1 VLEIRL
7 LGPLEVVDGDRVLTP
22 HRQKP
27 RALLAVLALRAGR
40 HVSKDLLVELIW
52 GQDPPRRAM
61 DALENY
67 VSQLRKL
74 IGRDAIETRA
84 GAYRLTASPEQV
96 DVTRFEQLI
105 AQARG
110 AGDEERAERIRAA
123 LTLFRGPPLA
133 DLAYEPF
140 AATEIGRLEEL
151 ELTAREDFVDAELEL
166 GRHTDVIPELEVLI
180 AGHPYR
186 ERPRAQLML
195 ALYRAGRQAEALEA
209 FHEARRLLVDELG
222 LEPGA
227 ELQELERAIL
237 RQDESLR
244 ARARLERAAP
254 ALPPPASRRT
264 LRKTVAILV
273 SELAGAT
280 ALAERLD
287 PELLRAVLDGYLA
300 AVRGAVARHGGAVG
314 DEAGEAVT
322 AVFGVPATHED
333 DALRA
338 VRAAVE
344 AREAVA
350 ALNDELLA
358 GKGAY
363 LEPRIGLAGGEVLVT
378 GETVP
383 TGRAVGRARELARRA
398 RAGQILLDEG
408 LRSAVRDAT
417 SVEPAEEEAAHRVVE
432 LLPGADGRALRLDA
446 PFVGRARQA
455 AALAATFDAALEER
469 SCRLFTVLGAA
480 GVGKS
485 RLVQELLES
494 VDDRATVGRG
504 RCLPYGEGITYLPL
518 QEALAAAA
526 ADVDWSA
533 PPEHLFPR
541 VRAVLE
547 ERARA
552 QPVVLTLDDIHWAEP
567 AFLDLVEDVARTSR
581 GVPLLVVCL
590 GRSELLDDR
599 PGWGGGLPNASSLLL
614 EPLGEADTE
623 RLLDHLLGASEL
635 PDPVRS
641 YIVGAAEGNPL
652 FLEELLAS
660 LVESDVLQRQSGR
673 WTTTESVIRVPPS
686 ISALIAA
693 RIDRLADDDRLLLEL
708 ASVEGVHFSRDVL
721 AELVPESLRPDLT
734 GRVDGLVR
742 RELVRHDEAG
752 RFRFRHQLIR
762 EAAYASMTKQDRAEH
777 HERLADVL
785 EAEGVEPDVLAYH
798 RERAGRYRAELA
810 LGRGHA

>member
-7 LGPLEVVDGDRVLTP
+7 LGPLEVADGERVLTL

-74 IGRDAIETRA
+74 IGRDAIATRP
-84 GAYRLTASPEQV
+84 GGYQLTVSPEQV

-105 AQARG
+105 AEAR
-110 AGDEERAERIRAA
+110 AAAVQERAERIRAA

-151 ELTAREDFVDAELEL
+151 ELAAREDFVDAELEL
-166 GRHTDVIPELEVLI
+166 GRHTDVVPELEVLI

-244 ARARLERAAP
+244 APARVERAAR
-254 ALPPPASRRT
+254 ALPPPASRRA

-280 ALAERLD
+280 VLAERLD

-300 AVRGAVARHGGAVG
+300 ALRAAVTRHGGIVG
-314 DEAGEAVT
+314 DEAGEAVA
-322 AVFGVPATHED
+322 AVFGVPETHED
-333 DALRA
+333 DAMRA

-344 AREAVA
+344 ARQAVA

-363 LEPRIGLAGGEVLVT
+363 LEPRIGVAGGEVLVG
-378 GETVP
+378 GEPLP
-383 TGRAVGRARELARRA
+383 TGRAVGRARELARVA
-398 RAGQILLDEG
+398 RAGQILLDAG
-408 LRSAVRDAT
+408 LRGAVRDAIT
-417 SVEPAEEEAAHRVVE
+417 MEPAEEEGAHRIVE

-446 PFVGRARQA
+446 PLVGRARQLT
-455 AALAATFDAALEER
+455 ALSGAFEATAEER
-469 SCRLFTVLGAA
+469 SCRLFTLLGAA

-485 RLVQELLES
+485 RLVQELLDG
-494 VDDRATVGRG
+494 VGDRATVRRG

-518 QEALAAAA
+518 HEALAAAG
-526 ADVDWSA
+526 DRVDWTA
-533 PPEHLFPR
+533 PREELFPR
-541 VRAVLE
+541 GRAVLE
-547 ERARA
+547 QLARDR
-552 QPVVLTLDDIHWAEP
+552 PLVLVLEDVHWAERP
-567 AFLDLVEDVARTSR
+567 LLDLVEDVARTSR
-581 GVPLLVVCL
+581 GAPLLVVCL
-590 GRSELLDDR
+590 ARPELLDER

-652 FLEELLAS
+652 FLEEMLAS
-660 LVESDVLQRQSGR
+660 LVESDVLQRRSGR
-673 WTTTESVIRVPPS
+673 WTTTESVIRVPQS

-693 RIDRLADDDRLLLEL
+693 RIDRLADEDRLLLEL
-708 ASVEGVHFSRDVL
+708 ASVEGVHFTRDVL
-721 AELVPESLRPDLT
+721 AELVPESLRVDLA

-742 RELVRHDEAG
+742 RELVRPDEAG

-762 EAAYASMTKQDRAEH
+762 EAAYASITKQARAEL

-785 EAEGVEPDVLAYH
+785 AAEGVEPDVLAYH

-810 LGRGHA
+810 LG

>member
-1 VLEIRL
+1 VLQILL

-52 GQDPPRRAM
+52 GQDAPRRAM

-74 IGRDAIETRA
+74 IGRDAIETRS
-84 GAYRLTASPEQV
+84 GGYRLTVAPEQV
-96 DVTRFEQLI
+96 DVGRFERLI
-105 AQARG
+105 AEARAAG
-110 AGDEERAERIRAA
+110 AEERAEGIREA

-166 GRHTDVIPELEVLI
+166 GRHADVVPELEILI
-180 AGHPYR
+180 AGHPFR

-244 ARARLERAAP
+244 APARVDRAAP

-264 LRKTVAILV
+264 LRKTVTILV

-287 PELLRAVLDGYLA
+287 PELLRAVLDGYIA
-300 AVRGAVARHGGAVG
+300 AVRGAVTRHGGIVG
-314 DEAGEAVT
+314 DEAGEAVR
-322 AVFGVPATHED
+322 AVFGVPVTHED

-338 VRAAVE
+338 VRAAVD

-350 ALNDELLA
+350 ALNDELLR

-363 LEPRIGLAGGEVLVT
+363 LEPRMGLADGEVLVT
-378 GETVP
+378 GETLP
-383 TGRAVGRARELARRA
+383 TGRAVGRARELARVA

-408 LRSAVRDAT
+408 LRSAVRNAI
-417 SVEPAEEEAAHRVVE
+417 SMEPAEQEAAHRIVE

-446 PFVGRARQA
+446 PLVGRTRQA
-455 AALAATFDAALEER
+455 AALAAAFDASLDER

-485 RLVQELLES
+485 RLVQELLDD
-494 VDDRATVGRG
+494 VGDRATVRRG
-504 RCLPYGEGITYLPL
+504 RCLAYGEGITYLPL
-518 QEALAAAA
+518 HEALARAAD
-526 ADVDWSA
+526 DVDWSA
-533 PPEHLFPR
+533 SPEHLFPH

-547 ERARA
+547 QLARDR
-552 QPVVLTLDDIHWAEP
+552 PLVLALDDVHWAES
-567 AFLDLVEDVARTSR
+567 ALLDLVEDVARTSR
-581 GVPLLVVCL
+581 GAPLLVVCL
-590 GRSELLDDR
+590 ARPELLDDR

-652 FLEELLAS
+652 FLEEMLAS
-660 LVESDVLQRQSGR
+660 LVERDVLQRRSGR
-673 WTTTESVIRVPPS
+673 WTTTESVIRVPAS

-693 RIDRLADDDRLLLEL
+693 RIDRLVDEDRLLLEL

-721 AELVPESLRPDLT
+721 AELVPDSLRPDLT

-742 RELVRHDEAG
+742 RELVRPDEAG

-762 EAAYASMTKQDRAEH
+762 EAAYASMTKQARAEL

-785 EAEGVEPDVLAYH
+785 EAEDVDPDVLAYH
-798 RERAGRYRAELA
+798 RERAARYRAELA
-810 LGRGHA
+810 LG